1 MGCDIPDPTRPN
13 GGCLSTEDIEPYK
26 SYHKILDIKVTIKYY
41 QQEVTHRDILGDPHA
56 TSVFVPNSRP
66 RRNVCNG

>member
-26 SYHKILDIKVTIKYY
+26 SYHKISDIKVPVKYY
-41 QQEVTHRDILGDPHA
+41 QQEVTCHDILGDPHA
-56 TSVFVPNSRP
+56 TKCIHPKQWTKKK
-66 RRNVCNG
+66 CL